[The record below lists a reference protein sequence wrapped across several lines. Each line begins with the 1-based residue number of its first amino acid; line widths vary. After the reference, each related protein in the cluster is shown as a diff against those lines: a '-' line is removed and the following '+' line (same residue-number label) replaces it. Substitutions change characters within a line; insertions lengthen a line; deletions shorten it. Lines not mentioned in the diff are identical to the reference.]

1 MKLRPLALILLVF
14 LFLTPLFVTASTL
27 NVDYDYCSVTQLE
40 AIYISCREEYLFSPY
55 LWIDVFPGVNYVV
68 IQRSL
73 TIGGFRIQI
82 ILNNV
87 SESKFY
93 VRLPPLREYAG
104 KTVIAWN
111 LTVFY
116 WYEYNGT
123 GYIQEANY
131 ILKPESWSQSGWEWS
146 FGDMY
151 VIAIRLIP
159 ITSEQPVEAPSPSSP
174 TDWLGWFN
182 FLVYMLTQ
190 VGRAIPPALSVLA
203 VSISYLVQI
212 APLLLVI
219 IPLHIL
225 ASFIYDPVEG
235 VKTLNFYI
243 GLARKIIDLLIRAL
257 HALIDLIGHLI
268 PL

>member
-1 MKLRPLALILLVF
+1 MRLGLLALIILVF
-14 LFLTPLFVTASTL
+14 LFPLFVVQASTL
-27 NVDYDYCSVTQLE
+27 NVDYDYCSVTRLE

-131 ILKPESWSQSGWEWS
+131 ILKPESWSQAGWEWS

-151 VIAIRLIP
+151 VIAIRLRP
-159 ITSEQPVEAPSPSSP
+159 ITTDQPAEAPSPPSP

-182 FLVYMLTQ
+182 FLIYLLVQ
-190 VGRAIPPALSVLA
+190 VARAIPPALSVLA
-203 VSISYLVQI
+203 VSISYLLQI
-212 APLLLVI
+212 APFLLVI

-225 ASFIYDPVEG
+225 AAFVYDPIVG
-235 VKTLNFYI
+235 VKTLSFYI
-243 GLARKIIDLLIRAL
+243 ELAKKIIDLLIRAL

-268 PL
+268 PF